1 MFIVDINF
9 NEASREWRK
18 NKKYL
23 GNGSFQYI
31 RTNKKEDQIKTT
43 TQLGCIP
50 KHNYNLRSISKHNYN
65 LRSLNKNKNLF

>member
-31 RTNKKEDQIKTT
+31 RTNKKEDQIKTKT
-43 TQLGCIP
+43 
-50 KHNYNLRSISKHNYN
+50 HHYNLRSIPKHNYN